1 LKGESKEEVLHS
13 IDELVTS
20 FTLLKIKVN
29 SLPEDSDLLPYIA
42 FTLSLGKTA
51 ASRLHKKFM
60 VDQMTRVE
68 YQEKSKIKPEN
79 MIGKIRQSS
88 KSRSLNEKDNC
99 SAYIF
104 LLAHLPWLLPS
115 IRA

>member
-1 LKGESKEEVLHS
+1 MKDESKEEVLHS
-13 IDELVTS
+13 IDELITL

-60 VDQMTRVE
+60 VDQMTRIE
-68 YQEKSKIKPEN
+68 EHESIKKDKKDSG
-79 MIGKIRQSS
+79 ITKIRGLDHGS
-88 KSRSLNEKDNC
+88 
-99 SAYIF
+99 
-104 LLAHLPWLLPS
+104 
-115 IRA
+115 

>member
-1 LKGESKEEVLHS
+1 MKGESKEEILRS

-51 ASRLHKKFM
+51 ASGLHKKFM
-60 VDQMTRVE
+60 VDQMTRIE
-68 YQEKSKIKPEN
+68 SQEKSKIKPKNLME
-79 MIGKIRQSS
+79 
-88 KSRSLNEKDNC
+88 KSVKAAKADL
-99 SAYIF
+99 
-104 LLAHLPWLLPS
+104 
-115 IRA
+115 

>member
-1 LKGESKEEVLHS
+1 MKGESKDEVLHL

-60 VDQMTRVE
+60 VDQMTRIE
-68 YQEKSKIKPEN
+68 SQEKSKVKPEN
-79 MIGKIRQSS
+79 LME
-88 KSRSLNEKDNC
+88 KSVKAAKADL
-99 SAYIF
+99 
-104 LLAHLPWLLPS
+104 
-115 IRA
+115 